1 MTSPTPSMTAPAAPN
16 PALDGH
22 LLRIIAGG
30 TKRTTSHPPARAAQR
45 RAERYRRFLD
55 ALGVAVYTTDSDGKI
70 TFFNAAAAEF
80 WGRRPAVGEE
90 WCGSLRLLF
99 LDESPMRH
107 DECPMA
113 ITLKEARPVRGGQAI
128 AVRPDGSNV
137 SFMAYPTPLFD
148 DDGQLIGAVNV
159 LVDITERHRAEQA
172 IRAAADALEASN
184 AVKDEFLGLVSHELR
199 TPVTTIFGNAR
210 LLQARGAELDDE
222 TRASMIADIATDADR
237 LHSIIENLL
246 HLTRLGSGSRLDLEP
261 QVLDR
266 VVEHAVASF
275 GARNPD
281 RTVEVTSARPRA
293 IVEGDETYITLLLEN
308 LLSNAVKYSPAGSP
322 VEVAITTVGDEVV
335 VEVLDRGIGLGDVDG
350 ERLFEPFFRA
360 EPAKTAANG
369 LGIGLAL
376 CQRIVAALG
385 GRIWA
390 RPRDGGGAA
399 VGFALPIAA
408 DAEPPKPS
416 RPRDRSATDRAFG
429 RSVARRPDR
438 RARRL
443 ARERVPIGAGRSED
457 VDDDRPV
464 RSDADLVRRV
474 GRDPPRAA
482 RAQLTRLVADRE
494 GHAPGDDHPELL
506 VLVTMSG
513 HDRVRRELDEG
524 QGDPLAF
531 DPAGANG
538 LAPHVDDRHVGH
550 VDQVAHVSSFSR
562 GR

>member
-322 VEVAITTVGDEVV
+322 VEVDDHDGRR
-335 VEVLDRGIGLGDVDG
+335 RG
-350 ERLFEPFFRA
+350 R
-360 EPAKTAANG
+360 
-369 LGIGLAL
+369 
-376 CQRIVAALG
+376 
-385 GRIWA
+385 GR
-390 RPRDGGGAA
+390 GA
-399 VGFALPIAA
+399 G
-408 DAEPPKPS
+408 
-416 RPRDRSATDRAFG
+416 PRDRPRRRRRRAPVRTVLPG
-429 RSVARRPDR
+429 RAGQERRQRPRHRPGAVPAHRGRARRPDLGAT
-438 RARRL
+438 ARR
-443 ARERVPIGAGRSED
+443 RRRGGRVRAAGRGGRGRSRR
-457 VDDDRPV
+457 RPSAAGLTEPSAV
-464 RSDADLVRRV
+464 QSPVGQIGGLGGWLGSASQSARV
-474 GRDPPRAA
+474 GAKMSMTTAPSGPT
-482 RAQLTRLVADRE
+482 LTWCGVSD
-494 GHAPGDDHPELL
+494 GI
-506 VLVTMSG
+506 
-513 HDRVRRELDEG
+513 
-524 QGDPLAF
+524 
-531 DPAGANG
+531 
-538 LAPHVDDRHVGH
+538 RHVPPGP
-550 VDQVAHVSSFSR
+550 S
-562 GR
+562 